1 MYPYIYKVILKEK
14 HSEDVH
20 HDTTRPCPFNTSF
33 HLSGGHL
40 LPPLAAYKVVRPA
53 NQQTSLATQSSA

>member
-1 MYPYIYKVILKEK
+1 MAIYTVHIFTKE

-20 HDTTRPCPFNTSF
+20 HDTTRPCPSNTSF
-33 HLSGGHL
+33 HLPGGHL

-53 NQQTSLATQSSA
+53 NQQTSLATQSLA